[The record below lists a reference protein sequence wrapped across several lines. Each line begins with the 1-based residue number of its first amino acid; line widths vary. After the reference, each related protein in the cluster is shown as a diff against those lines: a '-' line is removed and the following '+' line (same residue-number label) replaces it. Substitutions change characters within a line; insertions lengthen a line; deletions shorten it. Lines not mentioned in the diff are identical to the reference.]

1 MLETMTL
8 LTAAWGCV
16 SQETGK
22 LLQESR
28 LISESQVRSQSDDD
42 GPFKLLVLDAQL
54 KDFQD
59 KRESPLGD
67 FIVDGYV
74 DVDEDVLLSCAEL

>member
-1 MLETMTL
+1 MFHK
-8 LTAAWGCV
+8 
-16 SQETGK
+16 K
-22 LLQESR
+22 LVNCFKKAGI
-28 LISESQVRSQSDDD
+28 ISESQVRSQSDDD

-74 DVDEDVLLSCAEL
+74 YVDEDVLLSCAEL

>member
-1 MLETMTL
+1 M
-8 LTAAWGCV
+8 
-16 SQETGK
+16 
-22 LLQESR
+22 
-28 LISESQVRSQSDDD
+28 
-42 GPFKLLVLDAQL
+42 LDAQL